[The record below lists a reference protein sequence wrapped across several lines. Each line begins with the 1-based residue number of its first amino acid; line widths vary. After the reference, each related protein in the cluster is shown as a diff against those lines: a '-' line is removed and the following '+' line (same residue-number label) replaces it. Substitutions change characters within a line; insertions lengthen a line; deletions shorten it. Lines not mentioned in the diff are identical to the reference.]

1 MKLCCSKYLVAGS
14 PTAKGDEENSY
25 DYDEEEEEAGGEGRL
40 AVFTFLL
47 LFF

>member
-1 MKLCCSKYLVAGS
+1 MNTLVAGS

-40 AVFTFLL
+40 AVFKFL
-47 LFF
+47 